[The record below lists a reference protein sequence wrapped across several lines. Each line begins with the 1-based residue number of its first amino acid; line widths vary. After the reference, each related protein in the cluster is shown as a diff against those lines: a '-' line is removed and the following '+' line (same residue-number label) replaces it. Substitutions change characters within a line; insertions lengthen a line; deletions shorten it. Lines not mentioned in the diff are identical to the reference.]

1 MKANFFTPMISTALW
16 HLPHFWV
23 VGSLPPNAPTLF
35 SFSADDLGYGDVRC
49 YCCPDTSGTKRLRS
63 NPACSKRKGRG
74 IYSRVLKICKIF
86 YNN

>member
-1 MKANFFTPMISTALW
+1 VALAAF
-16 HLPHFWV
+16 L
-23 VGSLPPNAPTLF
+23 GGGLAAAERSNIILIL
-35 SFSADDLGYGDVRC
+35 ADDLGYGDVRC